1 MQGDKF
7 HQVSRH
13 VFQKT
18 KPKKTKK
25 QSRILK
31 PFSKKNLGWRRES
44 VALCS
49 ERGVE
54 AVIINTEVCIIM
66 ALKNGQSLQS
76 TNYNHFHLPL
86 LPFEFTFTRQLYW
99 LQRKHFALLEYSG
112 GTSCET
118 IPHFSCNSEKSYAP
132 SGDCFGF
139 VFYIL

>member
-7 HQVSRH
+7 HRISGH

-18 KPKKTKK
+18 KPKK
-25 QSRILK
+25 QNRILK
-31 PFSKKNLGWRRES
+31 PFSKKNSLGWRRES

-54 AVIINTEVCIIM
+54 AVIINTEVCI
-66 ALKNGQSLQS
+66 KNGQSLQS
-76 TNYNHFHLPL
+76 TNYNHLHLLL
-86 LPFEFTFTRQLYW
+86 LPFEFTFTSQLYR

-118 IPHFSCNSEKSYAP
+118 IPHFSCNSEKSYVP

-139 VFYIL
+139 LFYIL